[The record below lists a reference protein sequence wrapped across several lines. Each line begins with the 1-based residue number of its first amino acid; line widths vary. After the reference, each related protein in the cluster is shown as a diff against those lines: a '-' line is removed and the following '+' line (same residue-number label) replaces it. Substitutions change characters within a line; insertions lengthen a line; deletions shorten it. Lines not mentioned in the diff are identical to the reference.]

1 MPAFRNPCQRKLRR
15 PLNTSG
21 LPEEALSKKR
31 RKFRP
36 QHINF
41 RRKGYLA
48 TSNSFPFWAGV
59 ITAHA
64 FASAEPRRVDSTPL
78 FLNLVIFIGS
88 HGYAKKIQMTQAAEQ
103 IE

>member
-1 MPAFRNPCQRKLRR
+1 MPEKASPSAKI
-15 PLNTSG
+15 TSG